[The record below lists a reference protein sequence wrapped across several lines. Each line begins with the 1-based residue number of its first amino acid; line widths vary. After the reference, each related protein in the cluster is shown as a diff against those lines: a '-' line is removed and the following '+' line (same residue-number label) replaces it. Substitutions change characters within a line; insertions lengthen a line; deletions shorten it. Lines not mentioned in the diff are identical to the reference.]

1 VTPIS
6 FRIDIDPHG
15 KGRGRVITVAGRGA
29 IKTPEKTKNWEAA
42 FALMSARHRPAGV
55 LDEPLVVE
63 IVAEFARPRRMCKR
77 SMRDPAEL
85 LGGYSGER
93 VPMAARPDADNVA
106 KAVLDAMASWWRD
119 DALVVD
125 LRVRKFYHAINRR
138 PCVRVIVRSLA
149 ADTRDDTRGDRG
161 GCGCGGSTAPAGTC
175 LA

>member
-1 VTPIS
+1 MTPIS

-55 LDEPLVVE
+55 LDEPLVV
-63 IVAEFARPRRMCKR
+63 
-77 SMRDPAEL
+77 
-85 LGGYSGER
+85 
-93 VPMAARPDADNVA
+93 
-106 KAVLDAMASWWRD
+106 
-119 DALVVD
+119 D

-149 ADTRDDTRGDRG
+149 ADTRGDRG